1 MHISVCAF
9 FILSGYWVT
18 KSYIKN
24 KSFKHF
30 YIKRAF
36 RILPLYF
43 LSVFGFAFL
52 LVFFSTL
59 SASEYFASRGFWK
72 YLFWNT
78 LTLNFIS
85 PSLPGCFYGNAV
97 NGALWTIK
105 VELGFYLILP
115 LLVYILDRLASFR
128 KRNIFLAIVY
138 VFSVLWNFLLAHFS
152 QKLGLPK
159 QLSYQLP
166 GFMSFFVSGMFF
178 VYNKDSL
185 KKYESFMIIPAVI
198 VFGLHYLTKTE
209 FLMPFALTVIIIFL
223 GNRLHFFSAI
233 GRPVDYSYA
242 MYLFHFPLINIF
254 TYLGFFEKAPVFS
267 ILIIISAVLGMAFI
281 AEKYIQQKINKKL
294 SFRT

>member
-1 MHISVCAF
+1 MCLFYFKWLLGYKKLFEKQVHQNILCKKGIPHSSIIFSFCIWICIF
-9 FILSGYWVT
+9 F
-18 KSYIKN
+18 
-24 KSFKHF
+24 
-30 YIKRAF
+30 
-36 RILPLYF
+36 
-43 LSVFGFAFL
+43 
-52 LVFFSTL
+52 LVFFSDL
-59 SASEYFASRGFWK
+59 PASRYFTSNRFWK

-115 LLVYILDRLASFR
+115 LLVYILDRLSSV
-128 KRNIFLAIVY
+128 KKQNVLLVIVY
-138 VFSVLWNFLLAHFS
+138 ILSVLWNFLLVRFAL
-152 QKLGLPK
+152 KLGLPK

-166 GFMSFFVSGMFF
+166 GFMSFFVSGMAF
-178 VYNKDSL
+178 VYNKDFFR
-185 KKYESFMIIPAVI
+185 KHASFMILPALI
-198 VFGLHYLTKTE
+198 IFALHYITKTE
-209 FLMPFALTVIIIFL
+209 IFMPFALTVMIMFL
-223 GNRLHFFSAI
+223 GNRLHFLSEV

-281 AEKYIQQKINKKL
+281 AEKYIQQNINKKL